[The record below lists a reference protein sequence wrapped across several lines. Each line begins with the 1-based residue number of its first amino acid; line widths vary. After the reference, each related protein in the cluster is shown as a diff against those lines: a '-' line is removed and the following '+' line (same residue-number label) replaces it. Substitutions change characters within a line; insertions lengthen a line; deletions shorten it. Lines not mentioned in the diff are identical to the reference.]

1 MIWKGDIDGEVVF
14 LGQAGQAGFQA
25 RQGVPG
31 AGDLQDQRAALAVAG
46 QAGGHDGAAVL
57 MAGAAQDV
65 GQLHGVGAEG
75 TDNKE
80 LFANCGGGHAAFLKR

>member
-1 MIWKGDIDGEVVF
+1 MSTPTVREQF
-14 LGQAGQAGFQA
+14 LVISALGANPMELTN
-25 RQGVPG
+25 VPG
-31 AGDLQDQRAALAVAG
+31 TGDLQDQCTALAVAG

-75 TDNKE
+75 TDDKE

>member
-1 MIWKGDIDGEVVF
+1 M
-14 LGQAGQAGFQA
+14 AGQA
-25 RQGVPG
+25 R
-31 AGDLQDQRAALAVAG
+31 GDN
-46 QAGGHDGAAVL
+46 GAAVF